1 MSRSASDVL
10 LTAAYWLAPV
20 ALGVA
25 GLVFY
30 QLQNA
35 GVLSG
40 GRIAAAKVVWL
51 GLPILFWYILP
62 ALIVVDRRTAPGIRR
77 AYGLFLI
84 NMLIRGIAELWLMYE
99 SKSWDYRY
107 GIGHDLFSM
116 LLLVWLGQRQ
126 RDTGALDRL
135 LSRNLFVCAGMF
147 AIEMGF
153 VWYMMFRVGT
163 AGGAQV
169 FFVPPDPEHASIL
182 LATWVANILFLIY
195 YVAFGAR
202 WQAPSEKG

>member
-1 MSRSASDVL
+1 MSRSASDGL

-84 NMLIRGIAELWLMYE
+84 NMLIRGVAELWLMYE
-99 SKSWDYRY
+99 SKWWDYRY

-135 LSRNLFVCAGMF
+135 LSRNLFVCAPDTRRRPPVNHNRCGK
-147 AIEMGF
+147 
-153 VWYMMFRVGT
+153 
-163 AGGAQV
+163 GGLARSADSV
-169 FFVPPDPEHASIL
+169 LVHPAS
-182 LATWVANILFLIY
+182 ADC
-195 YVAFGAR
+195 G
-202 WQAPSEKG
+202 